1 VVDDA
6 TQRLIDRRLNEGI
19 CGPRRP
25 DGTVEGPARCDDW
38 VPRNRTTVEQAVDE
52 VRTQIQTQQIA
63 VRFPQ
68 LTVKVQPAG
77 RTLVNLDTIVYT
89 DAKKLS
95 TSTVALLGYP
105 VVIEGTPVSYTWNF
119 GDGSAP
125 LTTTTPGKP
134 YPSKD
139 ITHKYMKRGSV
150 AVSVTTNY
158 SARFNLAGSG
168 WQPID
173 GTVPVTGPATPLQ
186 VQEAVPVLVDPTN

>member
-1 VVDDA
+1 MDA
-6 TQRLIDRRLNEGI
+6 ETQRLIDRRLNEGI

-38 VPRNRTTVEQAVDE
+38 VPKNRPTVEDAVDQ
-52 VRTQIQTQQIA
+52 VRTQIRTQQVS

-68 LTVKVQPAG
+68 LKVKVQPAG

-89 DAKKLS
+89 DANTLS
-95 TSTVALLGYP
+95 SSNVSVLGYP

-125 LTTTTPGKP
+125 VTTRTPGKP
-134 YPSKD
+134 YPAKEV
-139 ITHKYMKRGSV
+139 THKYMKRGSV
-150 AVSVTTNY
+150 SLTVTTNY
-158 SARFNLAGSG
+158 RARFSVGGAG

-173 GTVPVTGPATPLQ
+173 GTVAVTGPATSLQ
-186 VQEAVPVLVDPTN
+186 VREAVPVLVEPTG